1 MIAATQPRCRN
12 VCVVKERAKGGNW
25 LIALKKW
32 KREIRIL
39 CICKGTVKLA
49 TKTWL
54 VLRLVCSGGGWGG
67 GGYFWE
73 ILVGVCR
80 TVLQILPL
88 FHTKNANSPHP
99 FSDLASNII
108 SSLSDQKLFRLERQ
122 HKIHS
127 EFACYRSFLYSFGIE
142 TTERL
147 KLSQSS
153 LQTNMCEV
161 YIGIPFSDRNDTNTI
176 PFGAAQTSIWL
187 I

>member
-12 VCVVKERAKGGNW
+12 VCVAKERANGGNW

-32 KREIRIL
+32 KREFRIL

-54 VLRLVCSGGGWGG
+54 VLRLVCSRGGWGEG
-67 GGYFWE
+67 GTSGKSWWGCAARYSKSCPYF
-73 ILVGVCR
+73 
-80 TVLQILPL
+80 TPKML
-88 FHTKNANSPHP
+88 FSHP

-127 EFACYRSFLYSFGIE
+127 EFACYRSLLYSFGIE